1 MQDELEKRV
10 EDLDPFAHK
19 MGLYL
24 EGVLTKVIE
33 DKGPFFPGRLKQ
45 KDLRLIEATMKSRLN
60 EIIADTFEKL

>member
-1 MQDELEKRV
+1 
-10 EDLDPFAHK
+10 